1 MNTTALVVSFVV
13 CLISAGIGMCIAVRR
28 KGINREKLA
37 NIAVWIALGFASF
50 LLVLIAN
57 AAKID
62 FWYFDDV
69 VIGLAYAYFMADAS
83 IFDARGS
90 SR

>member
-1 MNTTALVVSFVV
+1 
-13 CLISAGIGMCIAVRR
+13 
-28 KGINREKLA
+28 
-37 NIAVWIALGFASF
+37 
-50 LLVLIAN
+50 VLIAN

-90 SR
+90 GR